1 MINKYPLWKY
11 LLILFV
17 ILLAAIYASPILFS
31 EDPALQ
37 ISGRSA
43 TVVPDDTTLRKVTQ
57 VLNQYGVEGKTSQ
70 DKAGAILIRFSDVNA
85 REEIKKV
92 LSDELGENYIVALNM
107 AQNTPQWLQSLG
119 ASPMNLG
126 LDLRGGVHFLL
137 EVDVDKAL
145 DPHLKSY
152 VSAFRADLRKADL
165 KYRQAEI
172 IGQGIQIRF
181 EDESTRNAAS
191 SFLLKNYPEF
201 VIAPTAENGV
211 YFLTLNLS
219 VRKLKEIKDYA
230 ITQNLSTLRNRV
242 NELGVSEP
250 IVQRQGSSRIV
261 VELPGIQDT
270 AAAKRIIGK
279 TASLEFRLEDWE
291 NTGSSAVY
299 GPVPIGSERF
309 PFKENRRPPVLVKNR
324 VIVQGDR
331 VIDART
337 GFDENGSPQVSIKLD
352 SRGGKQMHAT
362 TAKNIGRNM
371 VVIFVEF
378 KTALK
383 EVMKDGALVKIPVT
397 TEDKYV
403 INVATIRD
411 ALGFNFRITGLDS
424 TAESQELALLLR
436 AGALAAPMYFV
447 EERTVGPSL
456 GAQNIADG
464 LNAMILGFV
473 IVMAFMVVYYKMFGV
488 IANVALVLNLVL
500 LVAIMSLLGAT
511 LTLPGMAGFV
521 LLAGMA
527 VDANVIIFSRIKEEL
542 ANGESPQAAIAAGY
556 DRAFTSI
563 IDSNL
568 TTIAVAGVLFLM
580 AAGSVKGFAVTLAF
594 GIISSLFT
602 SIFVT
607 RALVNLL
614 YGGRQL
620 KTLRI

>member
-11 LLILFV
+11 CLILFIIV
-17 ILLAAIYASPILFS
+17 FAAIYASPVLFS

-37 ISGRSA
+37 VSGRSA
-43 TVVPDDTTLRKVTQ
+43 TVVPNEATLRKITQ
-57 VLNQYGVEGKTSQ
+57 VLNQYDIEGETAQ
-70 DKAGAILIRFSDVNA
+70 DKAGAILIRFKDVNA
-85 REEIKKV
+85 RDELKKV
-92 LSDELGENYIVALNM
+92 LSNELGEDYIVALNM
-107 AQNTPQWLQSLG
+107 AQNTPQWLQNLG

-137 EVDVDKAL
+137 EVDVNQAL

-152 VSAFRADLRKADL
+152 VSAFRTDLRKEDL

-172 IGQGIQIRF
+172 VGQGIQIRF
-181 EDESTRNAAS
+181 DDEATRSAAAS
-191 SFLLKNYPEF
+191 FLAKNYPEF
-201 VIAPTAENGV
+201 ISEPKIESAD
-211 YFLTLNLS
+211 FLLDLQLSTL
-219 VRKLKEIKDYA
+219 KLKEIKDYA

-250 IVQRQGSSRIV
+250 IVQRQGANRIV
-261 VELPGIQDT
+261 VQLPGIQDT

-291 NTGSSAVY
+291 NTGRSAIY
-299 GPVPIGSERF
+299 GPVPIGAERF
-309 PFKENRRPPVLVKNR
+309 PFKEDRRPPVLVKNR
-324 VIVQGDR
+324 VIVHGDR

-362 TAKNIGRNM
+362 TSKHIGKNM

-378 KTALK
+378 KTTLK
-383 EVMKDGALVKIPVT
+383 EIMQNGELVKIPVT

-456 GAQNIADG
+456 GAENIEDG
-464 LNAMILGFV
+464 LNAMIFGFLF
-473 IVMAFMVVYYKMFGV
+473 VMAFMVFYYKMFGV
-488 IANVALVLNLVL
+488 IANVALILNLVL
-500 LVAIMSLLGAT
+500 LIAIMSLLGAT

-527 VDANVIIFSRIKEEL
+527 VDSNVIIFSRIKEEL

-580 AAGSVKGFAVTLAF
+580 ATGSVKGFAVTLAF

-602 SIFVT
+602 SIVVT
-607 RALVNLL
+607 RALVNLI